1 LKGIIMRLKEILSD
15 DIKALVFGD
24 LNVDVLGISY
34 DSRIVQDCYA
44 FFSLPGHNTDGS
56 KYIGEAIKK
65 GSSVIISP
73 SKVDVG
79 SATLVV
85 VEDIFRF
92 MSIFSARFY
101 NYPDRE
107 LSVIGIT
114 GTNGKTTIAYMI
126 ESILS
131 HVGIDCGVIGT
142 INYRHK
148 GAIIEAPNT
157 TPQAPDVYRIMR
169 EMLDGR
175 VKHIVMEVSSHAL
188 RLGRVYGIDF
198 DIAVF
203 TNLTQDHLDFHKTM
217 DNYFEAKSSLFRSL
231 GTGIKKNRK
240 YAIINIDDKYGKK
253 LAEIDLNAEKKLYSI
268 SEKSKAD
275 FKAENIDIASS
286 GSKFDLACN
295 GEISKI
301 KIKHFGLHNVYN
313 ALAALACTVCCN
325 VNFDKAIEG
334 LNKAKEAP
342 GRLQR
347 VDTGRLG
354 FEILVDY
361 AHTDDALKNV
371 LDAIKKIKHKRLI
384 TVFGCGGDRDR
395 TKRPIMGKTAVE
407 MSDFVFVTSDNPRTE
422 DPNLII
428 LDIEAGI
435 KKTYRANYK
444 VVVDRDEAI
453 KEAIMMAGKGDIIL
467 LAGKGH
473 ETYQVIG
480 LDKIH
485 FSDIDTAEK
494 YIDLRESRKNTSSEP
509 EQEEFNF

>member
-1 LKGIIMRLKEILSD
+1 MQLKKILLD

-24 LNVDVLGISY
+24 LNIDILGISY
-34 DSRIVQDCYA
+34 DSRIVQDGYA

-56 KYIGEAIKK
+56 KYIDEAIKK
-65 GSSVIISP
+65 GASVIISP
-73 SKVDVG
+73 SRVDVG

-92 MSIFSARFY
+92 MSVFSARFY

-114 GTNGKTTIAYMI
+114 GTNGKTTITYMI

-142 INYRHK
+142 INYRYK
-148 GAIIEAPNT
+148 GTVIEAPNT

-169 EMLDGR
+169 EMLDAG
-175 VKHIVMEVSSHAL
+175 VKHIAMEVSSHAL
-188 RLGRVYGIDF
+188 KLGRVYGIDF

-217 DNYFEAKSSLFRSL
+217 DNYFEAKSWLFRSL

-275 FKAENIDIASS
+275 FKAGNIDITSS
-286 GSKFDLACN
+286 SSKFDLVCN
-295 GEISKI
+295 GKISKI
-301 KIKHFGLHNVYN
+301 NIRHLGLHNVYN
-313 ALAALACTVCCN
+313 ALAALACTVCCG

-334 LNKAKEAP
+334 LDKAKEVP

-347 VDTGRLG
+347 VDTRSLG

-361 AHTDDALKNV
+361 AHSDDALKNV
-371 LDAIKKIKHKRLI
+371 LGAIKKIKYKRLI

-435 KKTYRANYK
+435 KKIYKTNYK
-444 VVVDRDEAI
+444 VVVDRDKAI
-453 KEAIMMAGKGDIIL
+453 KEAIMMADNGDIIL

-473 ETYQVIG
+473 EAYQVIG

-494 YIDLRESRKNTSSEP
+494 YINLKENRENTSSEP